1 MRTIR
6 PLNHGT
12 LFNIHYSWPFYSN
25 TRQLA
30 STISM
35 SGVYVLEDLC
45 SNKIQNKII
54 QKMNTKNG
62 FTREITNEKFL
73 ERKETQGFSG
83 KARE

>member
-1 MRTIR
+1 MELYLIYIIPGRFTVVR
-6 PLNHGT
+6 
-12 LFNIHYSWPFYSN
+12 
-25 TRQLA
+25 A
-30 STISM
+30 STIPM

-54 QKMNTKNG
+54 QKMNAKNG